1 MIIKTLEIAITILIV
16 LSTIV
21 MSVGI
26 VFLFVALLKIW
37 KELINDF

>member
-21 MSVGI
+21 MSAGI
-26 VFLFVALLKIW
+26 IALFVAILKIC